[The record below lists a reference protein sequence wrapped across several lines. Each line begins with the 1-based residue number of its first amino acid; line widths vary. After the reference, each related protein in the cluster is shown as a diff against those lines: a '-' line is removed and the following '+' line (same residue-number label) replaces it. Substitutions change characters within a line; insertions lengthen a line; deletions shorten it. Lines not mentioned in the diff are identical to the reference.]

1 MIIHQYTQMGAFHE
15 NHCEDYTISAEL
27 GENRILMAVM
37 DGCTM
42 GKESYFAS
50 ALVGKILKKVA
61 YEEFHK
67 SYLRSVNLSLED
79 LLRKVFS
86 KLFAIL
92 KGYSADLN
100 LDKYELL
107 TTLVLGVVDL
117 RTKAA
122 FVQVIGDGL
131 VFCDGQLSIFDQE
144 NAPDYLGYHLRE
156 NFTSWYAKQ
165 DQKLYFE
172 KVKDLSLS
180 TDGIF
185 TFSPFLVEEQ
195 EAIEESFIIDFL
207 LSDQCE
213 LGNERMFVKKL
224 YQLSHD
230 YGIKPTD
237 DIGIV
242 RIVLNS
248 PT

>member
-1 MIIHQYTQMGAFHE
+1 
-15 NHCEDYTISAEL
+15 
-27 GENRILMAVM
+27 MAVM

-50 ALVGKILKKVA
+50 ALVGKILKKIA

-67 SYLRSVNLSLED
+67 SYHRSVSPSLEEI
-79 LLRKVFS
+79 LQTVFK
-86 KLFAIL
+86 KLFTAL
-92 KGYSADLN
+92 KSYSADLN
-100 LDKYELL
+100 LDRYELL

-117 RTKAA
+117 RTQTA

-131 VFCDGQLSIFDQE
+131 VFCDGQARIFDQE

-156 NFTSWYAKQ
+156 NFTTWYAKQ

-172 KVKDLSLS
+172 AVKDLSLS

-185 TFSPFLVEEQ
+185 TFSSFQGDEQ
-195 EAIEESFIIDFL
+195 EAIAESFILDFL
-207 LSDQCE
+207 LKDQLE
-213 LGNERMFVKKL
+213 LGNERMFAKKL
-224 YQLSHD
+224 LHLERD

-237 DIGIV
+237 DLGVV
-242 RIVLNS
+242 RLVIDS
-248 PT
+248 PN

>member
-1 MIIHQYTQMGAFHE
+1 MIIHQYTQMGTFHE
-15 NHCEDYTISAEL
+15 NHCEDYTISAEV

-42 GKESYFAS
+42 GKESYFSS

-61 YEEFHK
+61 YEEFHI
-67 SYLRSVNLSLED
+67 SYLRSVNPPLED
-79 LLRKVFS
+79 LLQKVFK
-86 KLFAIL
+86 KLFATL
-92 KGYSADLN
+92 KSYSADLY

-131 VFCDGQLSIFDQE
+131 VFCNDQAHIFDQE

-165 DQKLYFE
+165 GQKLYFE
-172 KVKDLSLS
+172 EVKDLSLS

-185 TFSPFLVEEQ
+185 TFSSFQLGEQ
-195 EAIEESFIIDFL
+195 EVISESYILDFL
-207 LSDQCE
+207 LKDQLE
-213 LGNERMFVKKL
+213 LGNERMFAKKL
-224 YQLSHD
+224 YQLEGNYSV
-230 YGIKPTD
+230 KPTD
-237 DIGIV
+237 DLGII
-242 RIVLNS
+242 RLVLVKN
-248 PT
+248 